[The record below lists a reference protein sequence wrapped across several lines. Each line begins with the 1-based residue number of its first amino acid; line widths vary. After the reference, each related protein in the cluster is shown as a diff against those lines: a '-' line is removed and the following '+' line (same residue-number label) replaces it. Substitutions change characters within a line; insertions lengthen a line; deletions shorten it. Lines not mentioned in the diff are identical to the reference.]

1 MCCSNFIICSH
12 LKSEQ
17 PCCRVSCVKHGGEH
31 EKNLTHALPS
41 NNVLKPTPDAEIPQ
55 KDKEK
60 YQEEFEHFQ
69 QELDKKKEEFQRE
82 HPDVQGQP
90 GKLFEQFF
98 SCPGKCLFSRM
109 IRTRDT
115 PADLAKL
122 PLMLLTLF
130 KNLYCKVFPVS
141 KVILMVPGLRTK

>member
-1 MCCSNFIICSH
+1 MCCSNFGMCSH

-17 PCCRVSCVKHGGEH
+17 PCCRVSYVKSGGEH
-31 EKNLTHALPS
+31 EKNLTRALPS
-41 NNVLKPTPDAEIPQ
+41 DNVLKPTPDTEIPQ

-90 GKLFEQFF
+90 GKLFELFF
-98 SCPGKCLFSRM
+98 SCPGKYLFSRM
-109 IRTRDT
+109 FRIRDT
-115 PADLAKL
+115 LTGLAKL
-122 PLMLLTLF
+122 PLMLLTL
-130 KNLYCKVFPVS
+130 L
-141 KVILMVPGLRTK
+141 